1 MQDSI
6 TEPFDSSILEN
17 HFALIKKQRT
27 TPKTNPKIIPKEKAA
42 REAEEEETS
51 EAEGAETTSA
61 KDQICNAS
69 VMERLDTHQII
80 VGLCGTPSK
89 TNITRRK
96 MTIKTKMLVNL
107 LILLIVLLHIVILE
121 LMK

>member
-1 MQDSI
+1 MPLSLD
-6 TEPFDSSILEN
+6 
-17 HFALIKKQRT
+17 
-27 TPKTNPKIIPKEKAA
+27 KAA

-51 EAEGAETTSA
+51 EVEEAEKTHA
-61 KDQICNAS
+61 KDHICSAS
-69 VMERLDTHQII
+69 VVERLDTHQIS
-80 VGLCGTPSK
+80 VGLRGTPSK
-89 TNITRRK
+89 TDITRRK